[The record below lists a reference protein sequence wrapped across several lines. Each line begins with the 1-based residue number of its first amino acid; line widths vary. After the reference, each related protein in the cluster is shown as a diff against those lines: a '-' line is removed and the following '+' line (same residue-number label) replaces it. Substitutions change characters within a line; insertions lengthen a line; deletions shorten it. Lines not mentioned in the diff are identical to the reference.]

1 MLWGNGVMWG
11 NQVVASDRVV
21 HGHICA
27 NSTSSYSFKLCKFVA
42 ERYGFMVET
51 FVLAV
56 LENVLSRYIGDVL
69 TNRKSERT
77 RAEVIDSVKV
87 QLSRIGDVQK
97 QVDALTIAVRELDFV
112 VKNDKYL
119 SWQGDVLAVEPPRR
133 IVGRKQLDPQA
144 AIKELQASV
153 AQRRRELQQSY
164 PNEDSDAIR
173 VVDVDQGTT
182 TQDGSTTP
190 WQERV
195 VGLQSEIRRE
205 RRRAQ
210 DK

>member
-1 MLWGNGVMWG
+1 
-11 NQVVASDRVV
+11 
-21 HGHICA
+21 
-27 NSTSSYSFKLCKFVA
+27 
-42 ERYGFMVET
+42 MVET

-69 TNRKSERT
+69 TNRRSERT
-77 RAEVIDSVKV
+77 RAEVIESVKV

-119 SWQGDVLAVEPPRR
+119 SWQGDVLAIEPPHR

-164 PNEDSDAIR
+164 PKEDSDPIS
-173 VVDVDQGTT
+173 VVDVDQGTR
-182 TQDGSTTP
+182 TQDGSTATP